1 MKIDALG
8 RITELE
14 SSNNC
19 HNGHSV
25 CSSCGKDMPG
35 CWDTVCYSCNK
46 TLCYKCSIDI
56 SGFWYCKKGP
66 HSKFQL
72 LTRFQIL
79 KKE

>member
-1 MKIDALG
+1 
-8 RITELE
+8 
-14 SSNNC
+14 
-19 HNGHSV
+19 
-25 CSSCGKDMPG
+25 
-35 CWDTVCYSCNK
+35 
-46 TLCYKCSIDI
+46 LCYKCSIDI